1 MKHRFHTVT
10 LALGALLLALLV
22 PAGTA
27 AAAEREQQQRP
38 QAQFGEEMTVSEVL
52 LDVLVTSKDGDVIVG
67 LGPEDFTVREGDET
81 IPVDTATFY
90 SSSVPEKSVQGQT
103 GASRV
108 DPVPEDR
115 YFILFFDDQRKNQ
128 SVDGGNR
135 LLQRQ
140 MQAGRDAQRW
150 VEDSLAPADWVAV
163 VSYDRSLR
171 VFTDFTRDRQRLANA
186 IEEATSGGP
195 GLGTWPSRQSTQG
208 PALTD
213 DLPQG
218 RDLVKKTPRIYSAL
232 EEVAKAAADVKGR
245 KNLIYVGLGF
255 GRLNS
260 FGQYEPDNRYYQP
273 MLHALNDANVAV
285 YTVDVTPPTVS
296 HTFENALTE
305 LSEETGGRYYPFA
318 TSFATPLSE
327 ISKETSG
334 YYLLSYRTQ
343 HPVGKEG
350 YQKVEVE
357 TKNPSFKVRVR
368 QGYEY

>member
-1 MKHRFHTVT
+1 MKLRLHTTT
-10 LALGALLLALLV
+10 LALGAFLLTLLL
-22 PAGTA
+22 PAVA
-27 AAAEREQQQRP
+27 VRAAEQEQRP

-67 LGPEDFTVREGDET
+67 LGADDFIVREGDET

-90 SSSVPEKSVQGQT
+90 SSSVPGKGVGTTAGE
-103 GASRV
+103 SRV

-128 SVDGGNR
+128 SVTGGNR

-140 MQAGRDAQRW
+140 MQAGRDAERW
-150 VEDSLAPADWVAV
+150 IGNALAPADWVAV

-195 GLGTWPSRQSTQG
+195 GLGTWPSRQSTEG

-213 DLPQG
+213 DLPEG
-218 RDLVKKTPRIYSAL
+218 RALVKETTRIYSAL
-232 EEVAKAAADVKGR
+232 ERVAEAAADVRGR
-245 KNLIYVGLGF
+245 KNLVYVGLGF

-273 MLHALNDANVAV
+273 MLRALNDANVAV
-285 YTVDVTPPTVS
+285 YTVDITPPEVS
-296 HTFENALTE
+296 HTFEGALTE
-305 LSEETGGRYYPFA
+305 LAEDTGGRYYPFA

-327 ISKETSG
+327 IAKETSG

-343 HPVGKEG
+343 HPVGEDG
-350 YQKVEVE
+350 YQKVTVE
-357 TKNPSFKVRVR
+357 TKNPGFRIRVR